1 MKHRRRPLDTTS
13 PRSPR
18 RGESASD
25 RPSAQQEAADA
36 EQIVRHAHTASLT
49 PEEAA
54 DHLGLPLRE
63 SAWAQAVD
71 AWAGLFAETA
81 HEEALLAKRRTA
93 LRLMRLIRRFATP
106 GVMMD
111 LRLAGRVVAG
121 TAVPASPV
129 LLTANAPDPKA
140 ALAALL
146 SLGLDPAPIPPGMR
160 VPEPG
165 FGPDAQ
171 TGPRSSGVTFDF
183 EEERFI
189 LKLCA
194 PGESRGTALPA
205 SVRFSLPAPSGNLTE
220 AALEAVPPIRRRM
233 SDGLAHQRHP
243 KRPIR
248 AINLTPPAKSRPLE
262 APPTS
267 RPLLCERNSRQFQ
280 MFSKEIGTCWCFF
293 LKITALA
300 PTSPTPRDSGHT

>member
-25 RPSAQQEAADA
+25 RPSARREAADA

-63 SAWAQAVD
+63 SAWAQAVA

-146 SLGLDPAPIPPGMR
+146 SLGLDPAPIPPGLR

-220 AALEAVPPIRRRM
+220 AALEAFLQ
-233 SDGLAHQRHP
+233 SDEG
-243 KRPIR
+243 
-248 AINLTPPAKSRPLE
+248 
-262 APPTS
+262 
-267 RPLLCERNSRQFQ
+267 
-280 MFSKEIGTCWCFF
+280 
-293 LKITALA
+293 
-300 PTSPTPRDSGHT
+300 

>member
-25 RPSAQQEAADA
+25 RPSARREAADA

-146 SLGLDPAPIPPGMR
+146 SLGSTPHRFRPG
-160 VPEPG
+160 
-165 FGPDAQ
+165 
-171 TGPRSSGVTFDF
+171 
-183 EEERFI
+183 
-189 LKLCA
+189 
-194 PGESRGTALPA
+194 
-205 SVRFSLPAPSGNLTE
+205 
-220 AALEAVPPIRRRM
+220 
-233 SDGLAHQRHP
+233 
-243 KRPIR
+243 
-248 AINLTPPAKSRPLE
+248 
-262 APPTS
+262 
-267 RPLLCERNSRQFQ
+267 
-280 MFSKEIGTCWCFF
+280 
-293 LKITALA
+293 
-300 PTSPTPRDSGHT
+300 

>member
-25 RPSAQQEAADA
+25 RPSARREAADA

-54 DHLGLPLRE
+54 DRLGLPLRE
-63 SAWAQAVD
+63 SALARAVD
-71 AWAGLFAETA
+71 AWAGLFAQTA
-81 HEEALLAKRRTA
+81 HAEALLAKRRKA

-140 ALAALL
+140 AVAALL
-146 SLGLDPAPIPPGMR
+146 ALGLDPEPIPPGLR

-165 FGPDAQ
+165 FGSDAKS
-171 TGPRSSGVTFDF
+171 GAGVTFDF

-220 AALEAVPPIRRRM
+220 AALEAFLQ
-233 SDGLAHQRHP
+233 SDEG
-243 KRPIR
+243 
-248 AINLTPPAKSRPLE
+248 
-262 APPTS
+262 
-267 RPLLCERNSRQFQ
+267 
-280 MFSKEIGTCWCFF
+280 
-293 LKITALA
+293 
-300 PTSPTPRDSGHT
+300 

>member
-18 RGESASD
+18 RGESASA
-25 RPSAQQEAADA
+25 RPSAQQEADDA

-54 DHLGLPLRE
+54 DRLGLPLRE

-71 AWAGLFAETA
+71 AWAGLFAQTA
-81 HEEALLAKRRTA
+81 HAEALLAKRRTA

-129 LLTANAPDPKA
+129 LLTASAADPKA

-146 SLGLDPAPIPPGMR
+146 ALGLAPEPIPPGLR

-165 FGPDAQ
+165 FGPDARI
-171 TGPRSSGVTFDF
+171 GSGITFDF
-183 EEERFI
+183 DEELII

-205 SVRFSLPAPSGNLTE
+205 SVRFGLPAPSGNLTE
-220 AALEAVPPIRRRM
+220 EALEALLP
-233 SDGLAHQRHP
+233 SDEG
-243 KRPIR
+243 
-248 AINLTPPAKSRPLE
+248 
-262 APPTS
+262 
-267 RPLLCERNSRQFQ
+267 
-280 MFSKEIGTCWCFF
+280 
-293 LKITALA
+293 
-300 PTSPTPRDSGHT
+300 

>member
-25 RPSAQQEAADA
+25 RPSARREAADA

-146 SLGLDPAPIPPGMR
+146 SLGLDPAPIPPGLR

-220 AALEAVPPIRRRM
+220 AALEERRI
-233 SDGLAHQRHP
+233 SPSTASQAPHP
-243 KRPIR
+243 GDKLDAARTIAP
-248 AINLTPPAKSRPLE
+248 LGGSPDLPAFTLRTEFTTIPNVFKGDRY
-262 APPTS
+262 
-267 RPLLCERNSRQFQ
+267 LLVLF
-280 MFSKEIGTCWCFF
+280 
-293 LKITALA
+293 
-300 PTSPTPRDSGHT
+300 P